1 MSAQNKQIA
10 RRTFEEI
17 WNRGDLDA
25 VDELIAGDFIGH
37 SPPDETHGPEGI
49 KQFVSAMRSAFP
61 DLHFTIEDQIAEGD
75 RVATL
80 WKAGGTHQ
88 GEFEG
93 VPPTGKQASVQG
105 MTIDRIANGKVVEGW
120 TNWDALGLLQKLG
133 AIPAPEPG

>member
-1 MSAQNKQIA
+1 MSERNKEIS

-17 WNRGDLDA
+17 WNQGDMDA
-25 VDELIAGDFIGH
+25 VDALIAGDFVGH

-49 KQFVSAMRSAFP
+49 KRFVGAMRSAFP
-61 DLHFTIEDQIAEGD
+61 DLQFTLEAQIAEGD

-80 WKAGGTHQ
+80 WYASGTHK

-93 VPPTGKQASVQG
+93 IPPTGTRATLQG
-105 MTIDRIANGKVVEGW
+105 ITIDRIANGKVVEGW

-133 AIPAPEPG
+133 AIPEPEMA